1 MKRRRARNRS
11 PPPETTTGERL
22 TMNRRNNELSRADRD
37 ALRAALESKRAELLR
52 AHKEN
57 LSLGTHSEELAADP
71 MDAATRA
78 TEEAELLGLASQE
91 SALLAEIDRALA
103 KMADGTYGV
112 SEVSGRPI
120 PIERLRAVPW
130 ARLAAD
136 EEEERER
143 RR

>member
-1 MKRRRARNRS
+1 MRC
-11 PPPETTTGERL
+11 ERL
-22 TMNRRNNELSRADRD
+22 TVNRRNNELSRADRG
-37 ALRAALESKRAELLR
+37 ALRAVLEAKRAELVR
-52 AHKEN
+52 AHEEN
-57 LSLGTHSEELAADP
+57 LSVGTHSEEVAADP

-78 TEEAELLGLASQE
+78 TEEEELLSLASQE
-91 SALLAEIDRALA
+91 RALLVEIDRALA

-112 SEVSGRPI
+112 SELSGRPI
-120 PIERLRAVPW
+120 PVERLRAVPW